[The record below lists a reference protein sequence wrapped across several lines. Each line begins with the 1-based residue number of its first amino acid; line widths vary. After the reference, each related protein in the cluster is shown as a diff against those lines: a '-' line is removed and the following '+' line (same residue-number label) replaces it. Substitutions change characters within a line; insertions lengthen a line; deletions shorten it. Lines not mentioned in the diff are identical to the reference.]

1 MAAKTPKTNR
11 VAPDSAVLLA
21 SIRARLESEGAI
33 KLSSLGTK
41 SGRATLVSRLV
52 HQGFEVTGTTV
63 RRPLNAQLTAALT
76 HGAFIPLK
84 SVVSHVAGSTVA
96 EAKQAVLSLVASG
109 AAKLVLRGTEEVVVP
124 ADAPVLSREELAR
137 FAEVAK
143 VVAKAAK
150 SKSGASLL
158 RSDVAETLGHVL
170 REAPS
175 AGKQTSNPNST
186 PARPNSGGQG
196 ALVGRLLS
204 AVDATRDPRT
214 GLSFVPTIV
223 AKLRPVLD
231 AQAAAAILVAVARE
245 GLLELR
251 PEGGINRLS
260 EEELSMCPPGPQ
272 GTRLSWARRTE
283 EVGR

>member
-11 VAPDSAVLLA
+11 VAPDNQVLFDSA
-21 SIRARLESEGAI
+21 RARLESEGAI

-41 SGRATLVSRLV
+41 SVRATLVSRLTA
-52 HQGFEVTGTTV
+52 QGFEVTGTTV
-63 RRPLNAQLTAALT
+63 RRPLNAQLTAALA

-84 SVVSHVAGSTVA
+84 SVASHVVGSTTT
-96 EAKQAVLSLVASG
+96 EAKQAVRSLVASG

-124 ADAPVLSREELAR
+124 SDAPVLTRDELAR

-158 RSDVAETLGHVL
+158 RSDLAEALGHVL
-170 REAPS
+170 RDAPS
-175 AGKQTSNPNST
+175 AGKHTSSPNLTAARVNNGGRST
-186 PARPNSGGQG
+186 
-196 ALVGRLLS
+196 LVGRLLS

-214 GLSFVPTIV
+214 GLSFVPKIV

-272 GTRLSWARRTE
+272 GTRLSWARRTQ

>member
-1 MAAKTPKTNR
+1 L
-11 VAPDSAVLLA
+11 DSA
-21 SIRARLESEGAI
+21 RARLESDGAI
-33 KLSSLGTK
+33 RLSWLGTK
-41 SGRATLVSRLV
+41 SARATLVSRLSA
-52 HQGFEVTGTTV
+52 QGFEVTGTTV

-84 SVVSHVAGSTVA
+84 SVASHVVGSTTA
-96 EAKQAVLSLVASG
+96 EAKRAVLSLVASG

-124 ADAPVLSREELAR
+124 ADAPVLSRDELAR

-158 RSDVAETLGHVL
+158 RSDVAEALGRVL
-170 REAPS
+170 RDAPS
-175 AGKQTSNPNST
+175 AGKHTSNPNLTSARAKNGGRST
-186 PARPNSGGQG
+186 
-196 ALVGRLLS
+196 LVGRLLA

-223 AKLRPVLD
+223 ARLRPVLD